1 MQLND
6 NNKYAYITGC
16 ATATVSTQVDT
27 GQGSLILVTVGC
39 AGNAELEITDGSSG
53 SSGSPNMSGI
63 QANSTGTTW
72 YLAQYVNG
80 LKITTNSVIKATIIY
95 RPNNH

>member
-6 NNKYAYITGC
+6 NNKYSYITGC
-16 ATATVSTQVDT
+16 ATASLSTQVDT
-27 GQGSLILVTVGC
+27 GQGSLILITVGC
-39 AGNAELEITDGSSG
+39 ASGSEIEVTDGSPG
-53 SSGSPNMSGI
+53 ASGSPNMNGI
-63 QANSTGTTW
+63 QAGATGTQW

-80 LKITTNSVIKATIIY
+80 LKITTGATVKATIIY